1 MKHGIY
7 IGLVIILLIIIGIE
21 YYSYNKLEIQFQEY
35 QIQQDK
41 YIKQID
47 SLSQINKENTYII
60 DSITLNIT
68 KLQKEIE
75 CISKDK
81 EELESKLDDFVIKN
95 NLDSNVIT
103 LRQNIW
109 KYSH

>member
-7 IGLVIILLIIIGIE
+7 IGLVIILLIIIGIG
-21 YYSYNKLEIQFQEY
+21 YYNYNKLETQFQEY
-35 QIQQDK
+35 RIQQDEH
-41 YIKQID
+41 IKQID
-47 SLSQINKENTYII
+47 SLSQINKENIYII

-68 KLQKEIE
+68 KLQNEIE

-81 EELESKLDDFVIKN
+81 KELESRLDDFVIKN

>member
-1 MKHGIY
+1 MKHWIY
-7 IGLVIILLIIIGIE
+7 IGLVIILLTIIGIG
-21 YYSYNKLEIQFQEY
+21 YYNYNKLENQFQEY
-35 QIQQDK
+35 RIQQDE

-47 SLSQINKENTYII
+47 SLSQVNKENIYVI

-68 KLQKEIE
+68 KLQKDIE

-81 EELESKLDDFVIKN
+81 RELESKLNDFVIKN
-95 NLDSNVIT
+95 NLDSNIII

>member
-7 IGLVIILLIIIGIE
+7 IGLVIILLAIIGIG

-35 QIQQDK
+35 QMQQDE

-68 KLQKEIE
+68 KLQNEIE

-81 EELESKLDDFVIKN
+81 KELESKLDDFVIKN
-95 NLDSNVIT
+95 NLDSNVII

-109 KYSH
+109 EYSH